1 MQPHVAMTNV
11 LFSGPLR
18 QIMTI
23 SILKFLEEVSSFTS
37 PLCLTNYFL
46 ITTVEMDKA
55 PTELHYRGDDHGT
68 LAIVADG

>member
-1 MQPHVAMTNV
+1 
-11 LFSGPLR
+11 
-18 QIMTI
+18 MTI
-23 SILKFLEEVSSFTS
+23 SILKFLEEVPSFTS